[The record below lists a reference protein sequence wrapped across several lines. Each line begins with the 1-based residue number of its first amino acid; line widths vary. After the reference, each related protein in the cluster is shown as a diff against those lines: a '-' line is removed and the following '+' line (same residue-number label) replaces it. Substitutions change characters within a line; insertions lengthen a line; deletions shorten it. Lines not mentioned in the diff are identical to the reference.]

1 MGMTFNK
8 GSFYPY
14 TGEDKK
20 KKKKEEK
27 ILKNLVKL

>member
-14 TGEDKK
+14 TGEDKNK
-20 KKKKEEK
+20 KKKSRRKRK
-27 ILKNLVKL
+27 SLY